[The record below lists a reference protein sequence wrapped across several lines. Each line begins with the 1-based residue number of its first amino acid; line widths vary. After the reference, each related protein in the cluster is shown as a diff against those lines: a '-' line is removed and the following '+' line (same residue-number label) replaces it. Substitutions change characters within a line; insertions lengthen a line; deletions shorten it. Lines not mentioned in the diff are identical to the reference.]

1 MTHAN
6 MGWWEADLAAEQYTC
21 SEYISDLLGFS
32 PDGIISF
39 AEFNDLILKHD
50 HPFGALNSFDVPEV
64 VYLLKNG
71 NGPIWMRSKTC
82 FRETG
87 EDGNTKIY
95 GIAELMNSPG
105 MSLIYQALGHNER
118 ILYNIYKQLP
128 VGLELYNKEG
138 KLIDVNDK
146 DLEMFHVA
154 RREDIFGINI
164 FDNPVFPSEMKEKL
178 QKKEN
183 ADFTFRYDFS
193 KIGDYYTST
202 KKKGTIDLMTKVAIL
217 FDKDHNTVNYLLINA
232 DKTETTVAYNRI
244 HEFENLFELVGDYSK
259 VGYAYLNL
267 LTGNG
272 HASKSWYRNLN
283 ESEETPLIKIIGTYA
298 NMHPEDRA
306 VIKGFVEEARTG
318 NADKL
323 RREVRV
329 LRENGEY
336 SWTYV
341 NLLVET
347 YAPEDNMI
355 EIISINYDIT
365 ELKETERKLIKAR
378 NKAEEA
384 DRIKSAFID
393 NMTHEIRTPLNAI
406 MGFSSLLCE
415 SHDPAEKE
423 LYCAELSRNNQ
434 VLLQLIN
441 DILDISRIDSETS
454 AFHPDWFNLSGLIRE
469 SVAEHQSDMA
479 PGVGLRFAETG
490 SDTMAELDRTRIKQL
505 LNNFISNARKNTV
518 QGHVEIAYETTGNG
532 VRISVTDTGSGIP
545 HDKQEIIF
553 ERFQKLDPFIQGA
566 GLGLSIC
573 KSIVEKM
580 EGSIGVDSEMGT
592 GSTFWVELP
601 CRTAPAEKSA
611 DLPYP
616 GE

>member
-6 MGWWEADLAAEQYTC
+6 IGWWEADLAAEQYTY
-21 SEYISDLLGFS
+21 SEYISDLLGLS

-64 VYLLKNG
+64 AYLLKNG
-71 NGPIWMRSKTC
+71 EGPVWMRSKIC

-87 EDGNTKIY
+87 EEGNTKIY
-95 GIAELMNSPG
+95 GIAELLDSPN

-118 ILYNIYKQLP
+118 ILYNILP

-154 RREDIFGINI
+154 RREDIFGINL
-164 FDNPVFPSEMKEKL
+164 FDNPIFPSEMKEKL
-178 QKKEN
+178 LKKEN

-193 KIGDYYTST
+193 KIGDYYTSA

-217 FDKDHNTVNYLLINA
+217 FDKDCNTVNYLLINA

-244 HEFENLFELVGDYSK
+244 HEFETLFELVGDYSK

-272 HASKSWYRNLN
+272 HASKSWYRNLG
-283 ESEETPLIKIIGTYA
+283 ESEKTPLTKIIGTYA
-298 NMHPEDRA
+298 NMHPEDRS
-306 VIKGFVEEARTG
+306 VINDFIEKARTG

-347 YAPEDNMI
+347 YAPEDNKL
-355 EIISINYDIT
+355 EIIAINYDIT
-365 ELKETERKLIKAR
+365 DLKETERKLIRAR
-378 NKAEEA
+378 DKAEEA
-384 DRIKSAFID
+384 DRLKSAFLD

-406 MGFSSLLCE
+406 MGFSSLLRE
-415 SHDPAEKE
+415 SDDPAEKE

-434 VLLQLIN
+434 ILLKLIN
-441 DILDISRIDSETS
+441 DILDISRIESES
-454 AFHPDWFNLSGLIRE
+454 FEFHPDWFNLSELIRE
-469 SVAEHQSDMA
+469 CTTEHEMA
-479 PGVGLRFAETG
+479 PGVELRIRNAG
-490 SDTMAELDRTRIKQL
+490 SDIMAELDRMRIKQL
-505 LNNFISNARKNTV
+505 LNNLISNARKNTV
-518 QGHVEIAYETTGNG
+518 QGQVEIAYEAAGQG
-532 VRISVTDTGSGIP
+532 VRISVADTGSGIP
-545 HDKQEIIF
+545 SDKLETIF
-553 ERFQKLDPFIQGA
+553 ERFEKLDPFIQGA

-580 EGSIGVDSEMGT
+580 EGKIGVDSETGK

-601 CRTAPAEKSA
+601 CRTAPAGKSA
-611 DLPYP
+611 NL
-616 GE
+616 